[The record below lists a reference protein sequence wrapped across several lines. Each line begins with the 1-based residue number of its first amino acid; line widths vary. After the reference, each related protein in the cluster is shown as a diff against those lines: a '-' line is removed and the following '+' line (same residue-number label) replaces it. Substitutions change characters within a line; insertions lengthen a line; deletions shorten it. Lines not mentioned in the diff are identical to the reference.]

1 MRAKRIGPHR
11 TNLIVRCTKCK
22 NFCAADH
29 ANVSDIASA
38 TLTGTP
44 AKPSSSPSICRFF
57 AGEAARSLDGRRRRA
72 STTATPCASSRCA
85 RRRRPCRT
93 LSSAGS
99 GSSAL
104 ASALDSSRLWS
115 GSSSSSPA
123 STSQFAGPSL
133 RPRVD
138 KFPDRRLNRCSAV
151 MGRRD
156 GEGDD
161 ARPSPTGANPPRE

>member
-38 TLTGTP
+38 TLAGSE

-72 STTATPCASSRCA
+72 SATATPCVSSRCA

-123 STSQFAGPSL
+123 PTSDVEL
-133 RPRVD
+133 
-138 KFPDRRLNRCSAV
+138 
-151 MGRRD
+151 
-156 GEGDD
+156 
-161 ARPSPTGANPPRE
+161 ANPPSGQEDAGKASQHHDDLWNSRPPWKGVRPRRIR